1 VSRCYTFFSISD
13 LRNQD
18 TITFFRCSICGRGL
32 QIPLAAQQRLL
43 PLVKESENAF
53 PAFGAMSR
61 IQQRDEPEEK
71 LNPSEFRE
79 TLKSTLEAQN

>member
-1 VSRCYTFFSISD
+1 MNSTPGRLRRSAGYASIRD
-13 LRNQD
+13 D
-18 TITFFRCSICGRGL
+18 CD
-32 QIPLAAQQRLL
+32 QQRLF